1 MVRTLIAAAGLL
13 AAVAPAFA
21 DEKKMDT
28 RLFELRIY
36 TAPAGKLDALH
47 ARFRDHTVKLFE
59 KHGMANIGYWVPVD
73 NKENKLYYVIA
84 HKDKAARAASF
95 KAFGADP
102 DWQKAYKESEKD
114 GPLTTK
120 GGIESIL
127 LTATDFSPAVA
138 PSVAKEPGVFEL
150 RVYTATKGNLA
161 NLNARFRDHT
171 VKLFEKHGMKNVVYW
186 HLLPT
191 EPGADVTL
199 FYLLGHKSQEA
210 AKKSFDAFRLDPDWV
225 AAKDASEKKAGG
237 TLTEPKGGVV
247 SIFLKATDY
256 SPTK

>member
-13 AAVAPAFA
+13 AAVAPALA
-21 DEKKMDT
+21 DEKKMDA

-84 HKDKAARAASF
+84 HKDKVARAASF

-102 DWQKAYKESEKD
+102 DWQAAYKASIKD
-114 GPLTTK
+114 GEIVGK
-120 GGIESIL
+120 IESIL
-127 LTATDFSPAVA
+127 LTATDYSPPVA

-150 RVYTATKGNLA
+150 RIYTATKGNLA

-171 VKLFEKHGMKNVVYW
+171 LKLFEKYGMTN
-186 HLLPT
+186 LPYFNAAKGEKGDDT
-191 EPGADVTL
+191 MLYYFLA
-199 FYLLGHKSQEA
+199 HKSQDA
-210 AKKSFDAFRLDPDWV
+210 AKASFDKFRLDADWL
-225 AAKDASEKKAGG
+225 AARKASEEKGG
-237 TLTEPKGGVV
+237 GSLTEAKGGVV

>member
-21 DEKKMDT
+21 DEKKMEA

-59 KHGMANIGYWVPVD
+59 KHGMANIGYWVPAD

-102 DWQKAYKESEKD
+102 DWQAAHKASIKD
-114 GPLTTK
+114 GEIVGK
-120 GGIESIL
+120 IESVL
-127 LTATDFSPAVA
+127 RPRRTTRRPSRRAWPRSRACSSCASTPPPRATCR
-138 PSVAKEPGVFEL
+138 G
-150 RVYTATKGNLA
+150 
-161 NLNARFRDHT
+161 
-171 VKLFEKHGMKNVVYW
+171 
-186 HLLPT
+186 
-191 EPGADVTL
+191 
-199 FYLLGHKSQEA
+199 
-210 AKKSFDAFRLDPDWV
+210 
-225 AAKDASEKKAGG
+225 
-237 TLTEPKGGVV
+237 
-247 SIFLKATDY
+247 
-256 SPTK
+256 